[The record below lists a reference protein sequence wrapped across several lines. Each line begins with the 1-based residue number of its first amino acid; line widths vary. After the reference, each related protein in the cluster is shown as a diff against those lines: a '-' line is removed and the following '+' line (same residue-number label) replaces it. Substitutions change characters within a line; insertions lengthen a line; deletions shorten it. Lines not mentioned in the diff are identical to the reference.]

1 MAGPLRDE
9 IDSLTALP
17 DDETDFSFFQLIA
30 LLERRFRDAPAV
42 GAATEAGR
50 ERIRFRALPSLAFPP
65 ADIAAVASHGGA
77 GGADGLVAVT
87 VTFLGL
93 FGPASPLPTYYTEDL
108 LGDDPGQET
117 VRDFLD
123 LFNHRLISFVYKAWK
138 KYRYYAQFRRGA
150 DDAFSG
156 YLFALMGLPPAAPQA
171 SEIDRRRLL
180 GHAGLLGLN
189 CRSAGVI
196 ERVLAHYFEVPVR
209 IEEAVERL
217 LEIPASQCHRLG
229 GRRTSLG
236 VDWLLGERLPDRAGK
251 FRIWIG
257 PVTQAVFRSFL
268 PDGANHKA
276 LIELV
281 TLLLRDP
288 LDYDVRVLLAP
299 GEMEP
304 WHLGGPPS
312 PLGWFLWLGQANAA
326 EQGVD
331 IPLRPGAD
339 GAGA

>member
-1 MAGPLRDE
+1 MASPVRDE
-9 IDSLTALP
+9 IDSVTALP
-17 DDETDFSFFQLIA
+17 AEADDFNFFQLIA
-30 LLERRFRDAPAV
+30 LFERFFSEAPAV

-65 ADIAAVASHGGA
+65 ADIASVAAEPSCRI
-77 GGADGLVAVT
+77 DVT

-93 FGPASPLPTYYTEDL
+93 FGPASPLPAYFTEDL

-138 KYRYYAQFRRGA
+138 KYRYYAQFRPDA
-150 DDAFSG
+150 DDVFSG
-156 YLFALMGLPPAAPQA
+156 YLFALMGLPPQA
-171 SEIDRRRLL
+171 TPGTRIDRRRLL

-189 CRSAGVI
+189 CRSASVL

-209 IEEAVERL
+209 IEEGIERL
-217 LEIPASQCHRLG
+217 VTIPESQCHRLG

-236 VDWLLGERLPDRAGK
+236 LDWLLGEKLPDRAGK

-257 PVTQAVFRSFL
+257 PVSRQVFQSFL
-268 PDGANHKA
+268 PEGDNHKA

-288 LDYDVRVLLAP
+288 LDFDVRVLLAP
-299 GEMEP
+299 GELEA
-304 WHLGGPPS
+304 WRLGGPPS
-312 PLGWFLWLGQANAA
+312 PLGWFLWLGNAEAA
-326 EQGVD
+326 EQGVP
-331 IPLRPGAD
+331 IPMASVPGA
-339 GAGA
+339 

>member
-9 IDSLTALP
+9 IDSLTVLP
-17 DDETDFSFFQLIA
+17 DEPDAFSFFQLIA
-30 LLERRFRDAPAV
+30 LLERFYPDAPAV
-42 GAATEAGR
+42 GGATEAGR

-65 ADIAAVASHGGA
+65 ADIAAVAEE
-77 GGADGLVAVT
+77 DGRIGVT

-93 FGPASPLPTYYTEDL
+93 FGPASPLPASFTEEL

-138 KYRYYAQFRRGA
+138 KYRYYAQFRPDA
-150 DDAFSG
+150 DDVFSSH
-156 YLFALMGLPPAAPQA
+156 LFALMGMPPQA
-171 SEIDRRRLL
+171 TPGTLIDRRRLL

-189 CRSAGVI
+189 CRSASVL
-196 ERVLAHYFEVPVR
+196 ERVLAHYFAVPVR
-209 IEEAVERL
+209 IEEGVERL
-217 LEIPASQCHRLG
+217 VTIPESQCHRLG

-236 VDWLLGERLPDRAGK
+236 LDWLLGENLPDRAGK

-257 PVTQAVFRSFL
+257 PVARDAFRSFL
-268 PDGANHKA
+268 PDGANHRA

-288 LDYDVRVLLAP
+288 LDFDVRVLLEP
-299 GEMEP
+299 GELEP
-304 WHLGGPPS
+304 WRLGGPPA
-312 PLGWFLWLGQANAA
+312 PLGWFLWLGNADAA
-326 EQGVD
+326 EEGVP
-331 IPLRPGAD
+331 IPIGA
-339 GAGA
+339 

>member
-9 IDSLTALP
+9 IDSLTVLP
-17 DDETDFSFFQLIA
+17 DESDAFSFFQLIA
-30 LLERRFRDAPAV
+30 LLERFYPDAPAV
-42 GAATEAGR
+42 GGATEAGR

-65 ADIAAVASHGGA
+65 ADIAAVAPEGGRI
-77 GGADGLVAVT
+77 GVT

-93 FGPASPLPTYYTEDL
+93 FGPASPLPASFTEEL

-138 KYRYYAQFRRGA
+138 KYRYYAQFRPEA
-150 DDAFSG
+150 DDVFSS
-156 YLFALMGLPPAAPQA
+156 YLFALMGMPPQA
-171 SEIDRRRLL
+171 IPGTLIDRRRLL

-189 CRSAGVI
+189 CRSASVL
-196 ERVLAHYFEVPVR
+196 ERVLGHYFAVPVQ
-209 IEEAVERL
+209 IEEGVERRVT
-217 LEIPASQCHRLG
+217 IPEPQCHRLG

-236 VDWLLGERLPDRAGK
+236 VDWLLGEKLPDRAGK

-257 PVTQAVFRSFL
+257 PVARDAFRSFL

-288 LDYDVRVLLAP
+288 LDFDVRVLLEP
-299 GEMEP
+299 GELEP
-304 WHLGGPPS
+304 WRLGGPPS
-312 PLGWFLWLGQANAA
+312 PLGWFLWLGNADAA
-326 EQGVD
+326 EEGVP
-331 IPLRPGAD
+331 IPID
-339 GAGA
+339 AGG